1 MTLSLGEAHDTELSE
16 KLSFRWV
23 LNVFLRT
30 WPFIRPSLKHFG
42 IFLALTGIV
51 ALVGLFL
58 TFVVFGFTTTGIVAG
73 DPVGSVP
80 VSVWGLDPDVYV
92 NVEVLTDEA
101 RRGLIWP
108 SIITTI
114 VLLGVGVSAGVGLSY
129 YSIWIFQQVNQRMR
143 LELIDRLQAQSLQF
157 HANAKAGDAI
167 YRIYQDSA
175 MVTGLVRSILL
186 EPVLFLGRYLVG
198 LVVVAAFDP
207 FLALVLALVVP
218 PVLYLGYKFSG
229 PLRRRFRVARESNSA
244 LTSRIQESA
253 LGIRVIKACHAEAA
267 RSADFLSHSRA
278 ALDAAFRA
286 RVSLTVLGILAFA
299 VIGLATLTVE
309 SVAALLSNANARTFG
324 QWILLGYGF
333 AVWNYGSF
341 FMVNNRANE
350 GLGSIRVLIATWARA
365 QDMAMG
371 LGRVFEILDLEP
383 DVQDAPDARPL
394 ALVEDG
400 VTFDAVTFGYEPAR
414 PVLHDVA
421 FSAALGSVT
430 AIVGP
435 TGTGKST
442 LMSLLLRLADPW
454 DGRITIDGKD
464 LRSVTLASIRQHIAL
479 ATQENILFSASVLE
493 NIRFAKP
500 EATPAEVATAARVA
514 CADTFIEAL
523 ADAYDTPLGERAT
536 KLSTGQRQR
545 IVIARA
551 IVKDAPILI
560 LDEPTA
566 ALDALTEQRVLDSLH
581 AWGKRRCIFLI
592 THRLSTIR
600 RADQIVY
607 LRDGRVWGSG
617 SHDEL
622 IAGNDAYRAFVEAEI
637 GVHPRPGSSDE

>member
-1 MTLSLGEAHDTELSE
+1 MTPSPSAARVNELSQ

-23 LNVFLRT
+23 LNIFLRT

-42 IFLALTGIV
+42 IFLGLSGVV

-58 TFVVFGFTTTGIVAG
+58 VFVVFGFTTTGIVAG
-73 DPVGSVP
+73 DPVGTVP
-80 VSVWGLDPDVYV
+80 VAVWGLDPDVYV
-92 NVEVLTDEA
+92 NVEELTDEA

-108 SIITTI
+108 AIITTI
-114 VLLGVGVSAGVGLSY
+114 VLLGITVSAGVGLSY
-129 YSIWIFQQVNQRMR
+129 YSIWIFQEVNQRMR

-167 YRIYQDSA
+167 YRVYQDSA
-175 MVTGLVRSILL
+175 IVTGLVRSILL
-186 EPVLFLGRYLVG
+186 EPLLFLGRYVVG
-198 LVVVAAFDP
+198 LAVVAAFDP
-207 FLALVLALVVP
+207 FLALVLAFAVP
-218 PVLYLGYKFSG
+218 PVLYLGYRFSG
-229 PLRRRFRVARESNSA
+229 PLRRRFRVARERNSA
-244 LTSRIQESA
+244 LTSRIQDSV

-267 RSADFLSHSRA
+267 RGADFLGHSRA

-286 RVSLTVLGILAFA
+286 RVSLTVFGILAFV

-341 FMVNNRANE
+341 FMVTNRANE
-350 GLGSIRVLIATWARA
+350 GLGSVRSLIGTWGRA

-371 LGRVFEILDLEP
+371 LGRVFEILDLVP

-394 ALVEDG
+394 AGIERDVS
-400 VTFDAVTFGYEPAR
+400 FDAVTFGYEPAR
-414 PVLHDVA
+414 KVLQDVA

-442 LMSLLLRLADPW
+442 LMSLLLRLADPD

-464 LRSVTLASIRQHIAL
+464 LRSVTVASIRQHVAL

-500 EATPAEVATAARVA
+500 EATREEVATAARVA

-523 ADAYDTPLGERAT
+523 AQGYDTPLGERAT

-551 IVKDAPILI
+551 LVKDAPILI

-566 ALDALTEQRVLDSLH
+566 ALDAVTEQRVLDSLK
-581 AWGKRRCIFLI
+581 AWGERRCVFLI

-607 LRDGRVWGSG
+607 LRDGRVLGLG
-617 SHDEL
+617 THDEL
-622 IAGNDAYRAFVEAEI
+622 IGGNDAYRAFVEAEL
-637 GVHPRPGSSDE
+637 GVGAEPGSPDE

>member
-1 MTLSLGEAHDTELSE
+1 MTPSLGEARDTELSE

-23 LNVFLRT
+23 LNIFLRT

-42 IFLALTGIV
+42 IFLALSGIV

-58 TFVVFGFTTTGIVAG
+58 TFVVFGFTTTGIVGG

-80 VSVWGLDPDVYV
+80 VAVWGLDPDVYV
-92 NVEVLTDEA
+92 NVEELTDEA

-114 VLLGVGVSAGVGLSY
+114 VLLGIGVGAGVGLSY

-167 YRIYQDSA
+167 YRVYQDSA

-186 EPVLFLGRYLVG
+186 EPVLFLGRYVVG

-207 FLALVLALVVP
+207 FLALVLALAVP
-218 PVLYLGYKFSG
+218 PILYLGYKFSG

-244 LTSRIQESA
+244 LTSRIQESV

-267 RSADFLSHSRA
+267 RGADFLSHSRA

-309 SVAALLSNANARTFG
+309 SVAALLANANARTFG

-350 GLGSIRVLIATWARA
+350 GLGSIRALIATWGRA

-371 LGRVFEILDLEP
+371 LGRVFELLDLEP
-383 DVQDAPDARPL
+383 DVQDAPDAQPL
-394 ALVEDG
+394 AGIEDG
-400 VTFDAVTFGYEPAR
+400 VSFDAVTFGYEPAR
-414 PVLHDVA
+414 PVLQDVA

-442 LMSLLLRLADPW
+442 LMSLLLRLADPE
-454 DGRITIDGKD
+454 DGRITIDGND
-464 LRSVTLASIRQHIAL
+464 LRSVTVASIRQHIAL
-479 ATQENILFSASVLE
+479 ATQENILFSASVRE
-493 NIRFAKP
+493 NIRFAEP
-500 EATPAEVATAARVA
+500 EATPEEVATAARVA
-514 CADTFIEAL
+514 CADAFIEAL
-523 ADAYDTPLGERAT
+523 AEGYDTPLGQRAT

-551 IVKDAPILI
+551 VVKDAPILI

-566 ALDALTEQRVLDSLH
+566 ALDAVTEQRVLASLK
-581 AWGKRRCIFLI
+581 AWGERRCIFLI

-607 LRDGRVWGSG
+607 LRDGRVLGLG
-617 SHDEL
+617 THDEL
-622 IAGNDAYRAFVEAEI
+622 IAGNDAYRGFVEAEL
-637 GVHPRPGSSDE
+637 GVDPGRGSPDE